1 MNSDGHK
8 KKDKG
13 KKIEKAGTLSGTFIE
28 ALNPAMFSDAGSF
41 TVSRRHRALSMFVSL
56 SFLFLFVSVFLH
68 RLIEI
73 VGLWASSA
81 VEGFVRRLRCR
92 IKALC
97 FLILI
102 CNPFP
107 PSTAMLGPD
116 LVLTSCV
123 CWVPCSTLR
132 PDLTARRLLLSSLCW
147 KMTSLPSEKT
157 ILELLCIERDIS
169 SINSSCFRSVYGDLC
184 LWGSTIY
191 PVAGSE
197 NSTSGIL
204 VLLLRLFHSS
214 SYASRTLC
222 EVPELCR
229 FAPRKY
235 FNSNNPGLCSLISS
249 STDSDV
255 NWFSCA
261 FAIALCRQ
269 YGNIGS
275 GRLWRTLAFTLQSN
289 LIKLLPLFAGAVVKT
304 YQTPPCGQERPL
316 PRSSFVEE
324 KVGQLFVSPMR
335 GSLCPDPIPVNLTT
349 VLTVLVR
356 TKVLKCLSKSQ
367 VKVTIL
373 KLEAFEVRWEFFVIL
388 SASGSFEDLSNTLST
403 LTKLVYLSFYRFS
416 CFAVVATRL
425 AHRICPMMRSSHVT
439 D

>member
-1 MNSDGHK
+1 
-8 KKDKG
+8 
-13 KKIEKAGTLSGTFIE
+13 LSGTFIE

-68 RLIEI
+68 RLIV

-324 KVGQLFVSPMR
+324 KVGQLFVSSMR
-335 GSLCPDPIPVNLTT
+335 GSLCPDPIPL
-349 VLTVLVR
+349 LDLHIGYVR
-356 TKVLKCLSKSQ
+356 
-367 VKVTIL
+367 
-373 KLEAFEVRWEFFVIL
+373 
-388 SASGSFEDLSNTLST
+388 
-403 LTKLVYLSFYRFS
+403 
-416 CFAVVATRL
+416 
-425 AHRICPMMRSSHVT
+425 
-439 D
+439 

>member
-1 MNSDGHK
+1 
-8 KKDKG
+8 
-13 KKIEKAGTLSGTFIE
+13 
-28 ALNPAMFSDAGSF
+28 MFQ
-41 TVSRRHRALSMFVSL
+41 
-56 SFLFLFVSVFLH
+56 
-68 RLIEI
+68 I
-73 VGLWASSA
+73 
-81 VEGFVRRLRCR
+81 
-92 IKALC
+92 
-97 FLILI
+97 
-102 CNPFP
+102 
-107 PSTAMLGPD
+107 
-116 LVLTSCV
+116 
-123 CWVPCSTLR
+123 
-132 PDLTARRLLLSSLCW
+132 
-147 KMTSLPSEKT
+147 
-157 ILELLCIERDIS
+157 
-169 SINSSCFRSVYGDLC
+169 C
-184 LWGSTIY
+184 LWRLVFVGFHDLPCCWIWKL
-191 PVAGSE
+191 
-197 NSTSGIL
+197 TSGIL

-235 FNSNNPGLCSLISS
+235 FNSNNLGLCSLISS

-255 NWFSCA
+255 NRFSCA

-275 GRLWRTLAFTLQSN
+275 GRFWRTLAFTLQSN

-324 KVGQLFVSPMR
+324 KVGQLFVSSIR

-373 KLEAFEVRWEFFVIL
+373 KLEAFEVRWEFFTIL
-388 SASGSFEDLSNTLST
+388 SASGSFKDLSNTLST